1 MDILRELSQ
10 LVRAIPTNARTALDA
25 IVEGVRTLFE
35 GDRETR
41 RRVAFGVAIIAL
53 SAKMAKAD
61 GVVTEPEVAAF
72 RQILAVPPEEWQ
84 NVLRLYNIAK
94 QDIAGFEAYAGKI
107 AALCDCD
114 SGDCALLVD
123 VLDGLFHI
131 AKADGVIH
139 GREIGFLQRIA
150 EVFGLSEAEFA
161 TVRDRHVATKN
172 SPHMVLGV
180 PPGAPREA
188 VRARYL
194 ELVRENHPDRLV
206 ARGVP
211 DEFLFIANERM
222 KAINAA
228 YHAMSRTA
236 VA

>member
-1 MDILRELSQ
+1 MDILRELSA
-10 LVRAIPTNARTALDA
+10 LVRAIPANARTTLDA
-25 IVEGVRTLFE
+25 IVESVRTLFE
-35 GDRETR
+35 GDRDTR

-61 GVVTEPEVAAF
+61 GVVTEPEVRAF
-72 RQILAVPPEEWQ
+72 RQILTVPPEEWR
-84 NVLRLYNIAK
+84 NVLRLYDIAK
-94 QDIAGFEAYAGKI
+94 QDIAGFEAYAAKI
-107 AALCDCD
+107 AALCDCER
-114 SGDCALLVD
+114 GDCALLAD

-131 AKADGVIH
+131 AKADGIVH
-139 GREIGFLQRIA
+139 ARELGFLQRIA
-150 EVFGLSEAEFA
+150 EVFGLTDDEFA
-161 TVRDRHVATKN
+161 TVRDRHVATKT

-180 PPGAPREA
+180 DPGTPREE

-194 ELVRENHPDRLV
+194 QLVRENHPDALV

-228 YHAMSRTA
+228 YHAMTRTA
-236 VA
+236 A